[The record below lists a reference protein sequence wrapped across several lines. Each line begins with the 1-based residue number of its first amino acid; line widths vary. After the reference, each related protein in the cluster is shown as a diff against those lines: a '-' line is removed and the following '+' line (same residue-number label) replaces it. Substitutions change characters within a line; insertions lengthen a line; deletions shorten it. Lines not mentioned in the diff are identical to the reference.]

1 MKLPHLDINGKFYLR
16 GNRALEKQE
25 NIDKFEG
32 VFGAK
37 WEVYYSYQP
46 KKFIYFIGNLTIFSF

>member
-1 MKLPHLDINGKFYLR
+1 MKLRHLDINGKFYLK

-37 WEVYYSYQP
+37 WKVYYSYQP
-46 KKFIYFIGNLTIFSF
+46 KELIYFIGNLTIFSF